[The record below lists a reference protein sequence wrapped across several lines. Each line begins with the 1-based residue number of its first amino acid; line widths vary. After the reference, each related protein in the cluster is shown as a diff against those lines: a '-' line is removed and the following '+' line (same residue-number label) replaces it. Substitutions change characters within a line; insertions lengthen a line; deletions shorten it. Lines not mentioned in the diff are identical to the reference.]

1 MEKSIHNEIMELEPS
16 TVVILYE
23 LVLKGH
29 AASYYF
35 HSGENGYTN
44 EIVFQGNNYYYIPI
58 KTDGFDFTDSKLP
71 RPTLTVDNT
80 DSFFSLKTR
89 FFKDFIGFTFKRTRT
104 FVKFLADVN
113 FPSNVNPFGTPTEV
127 SFPVEQYVINKKNA
141 ENQNLIQF
149 ELVSPLEKES
159 AFIPNRKIVYNT
171 CQWKYRSNI
180 GCGYNGLPVTDIKGN
195 FINFTPAGPTQ
206 TFDPSTTYN
215 SGNYVMLDSPPNSSD
230 PDRVYVCVQNGTLGK
245 NPATDKSSWIADD
258 CPKNISGCR
267 CRFQGVE
274 STNGLPF
281 GGFPGT
287 WEY

>member
-127 SFPVEQYVINKKNA
+127 SFPETRPLKVA
-141 ENQNLIQF
+141 FPDLIS
-149 ELVSPLEKES
+149 LSPY
-159 AFIPNRKIVYNT
+159 KIT
-171 CQWKYRSNI
+171 
-180 GCGYNGLPVTDIKGN
+180 
-195 FINFTPAGPTQ
+195 AG
-206 TFDPSTTYN
+206 DPSLFAYCICFFKFP
-215 SGNYVMLDSPPNSSD
+215 SP
-230 PDRVYVCVQNGTLGK
+230 G
-245 NPATDKSSWIADD
+245 
-258 CPKNISGCR
+258 
-267 CRFQGVE
+267 
-274 STNGLPF
+274 
-281 GGFPGT
+281 
-287 WEY
+287 